1 MTVASIP
8 RDSTV
13 TVPIVPIV
21 PIVPSLQLLQLFTL
35 PSGAADIAS
44 SGLQLQIEKHAKS
57 NTNLEKTQPKR

>member
-13 TVPIVPIV
+13 TVPIV

-44 SGLQLQIEKHAKS
+44 SGLQLQIQR
-57 NTNLEKTQPKR
+57 KTCQE

>member
-13 TVPIVPIV
+13 TVPIV